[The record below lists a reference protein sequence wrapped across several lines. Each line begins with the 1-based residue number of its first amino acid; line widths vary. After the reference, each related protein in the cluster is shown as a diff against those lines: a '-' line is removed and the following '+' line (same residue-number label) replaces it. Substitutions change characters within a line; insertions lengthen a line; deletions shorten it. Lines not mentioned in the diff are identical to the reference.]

1 MQAATIR
8 PIRDSDILPV
18 AALLHQLALEFIV
31 AEFSAEAAS
40 TFLRANDGEGIA
52 RNLAQGMLYHVAEI
66 DCVLAGFVGMRG
78 HQHVFHLFVGK
89 PWQGHGLAR
98 QLWTHARQ
106 SAEAAGGAP
115 PFTINASNY
124 AVPAYEKLGFTR
136 SEPTRELHGV
146 FYNPMQWL
154 GED

>member
-18 AALLHQLALEFIV
+18 AALLHQVALEFIV
-31 AEFSAEAAS
+31 AEFSVEAAS

-66 DCVLAGFVGMRG
+66 DGVLAGFVGMRG

-89 PWQGHGLAR
+89 AWQGRGLAR
-98 QLWTHARQ
+98 QLWAHAREC
-106 SAEAAGGAP
+106 AEAAGGAP

-136 SEPTRELHGV
+136 SGPTRELHGV
-146 FYNPMQWL
+146 FYNPMQWQRK
-154 GED
+154 D